1 MARPVKKTN
10 NNYTNVSNVLARD
23 KRLSWKARGIFLYM
37 WSQADNWQFY
47 VKEIASHSVDGERAL
62 TSGLKELE
70 TYGYLI
76 RKHRIAKHGGFAGM
90 DWILTDCPEKGSQHN
105 PQNSI
110 DDKTAEKN
118 GKRGQNVSDTKR
130 TGYDSHPIQNSSLR
144 NNNSKNYQYK
154 EITNTSKQS
163 ASASDALSVPQ
174 LESEFEAIWS
184 GYPNKKGKKEAFN
197 HYKAWRKKSKKN
209 TNDYL
214 VQRLNAYKKYI
225 ADTSWYHPMNGSTWF
240 NGRFDDDWSTDNSS
254 TDTGYHGFADDSY
267 YTDHT
272 KVLDDVSND
281 DLPF

>member
-1 MARPVKKTN
+1 MARLIKKTN
-10 NNYTNVSNVLARD
+10 NNYTNISNVLARD

-76 RKHRIAKHGGFAGM
+76 RKHRIAKHGGFSGM
-90 DWILTDCPEKGSQHN
+90 DWILTDCPEKDSQHN
-105 PQNSI
+105 PQNST
-110 DDKTAEKN
+110 DDKTAEKS
-118 GKRGQNVSDTKR
+118 GKKEQNVSDTKR
-130 TGYDSHPIQNSSLR
+130 IGYDSHPIQNSSLR

-154 EITNTSKQS
+154 ELSSTSKQS

-184 GYPNKKGKKEAFN
+184 DYPNKKGKKEAFN
-197 HYKAWRKKSKKN
+197 HYKAWRKKSKRN
-209 TNDYL
+209 TNAYL
-214 VQRLNAYKKYI
+214 VQRLNAYKNYI
-225 ADTSWYHPMNGSTWF
+225 AANSWYHPMNGSTWF

-254 TDTGYHGFADDSY
+254 VKPAFDENSFFNDNSEPTAGVNA
-267 YTDHT
+267 
-272 KVLDDVSND
+272 D